1 MGHKI
6 LADHLLEINQVT
18 VGETKKQRSN
28 LTLTLSLVLFLCLGT
43 SGFYCFSDDITFWL
57 SKPSTNGYSL
67 SHETLGDAIESEN
80 GVVAA
85 DDGRCSEI
93 GASFLR
99 KGGHAVDAAVATT
112 LCVGVVNPM
121 ASGIGGGSFLIVSST
136 QDSKAE
142 AFDMRETAPL
152 AASKDMYKN
161 DANAKSIGAL
171 SMGVPGELA
180 GLHEAWKRY
189 GRLPWKPLFKPA
201 ITLARDGFIT
211 TDSIPNDFIAPY
223 LGRAISTHSSKI
235 LKDKGLRN
243 IFSRNGQ
250 VLKPGDTC
258 YNRELARS
266 LETISELGP
275 EAFYN
280 GTVGEKLVNDVKMM
294 GGIMTM
300 DDLRSYKV
308 RVTDAMAVDVMGYTL
323 HGMPPPS
330 SGTVGFG
337 MIINILNS
345 YSELYTGSGSDLGLH
360 RLIEAMKHMLAARM
374 DLGDPEFVN
383 VTNAMNQMLSKPNA
397 EEIRKR
403 ILDNTTFPPEYYL
416 SRWSQLRDQGTS
428 HFCIVDG
435 DRNTVSMTTTVNYP
449 FGGGVLSPSTG
460 ILLNNEMDDF
470 SVPEMITPDHL
481 PPAPSNF
488 IEPNKRP
495 LSSMTPLVITKE
507 GELVAVVGGSG
518 GTNIIAA
525 VIQVFLNCFVL
536 KMKPLEAVQSA
547 RVYHKLIPNVVRY
560 ENFTAIN
567 GDHIG
572 VTKDRKMFLEEKG
585 HELEEMSGGGAIV
598 QLIVQSFK
606 EEEEEMVTDFGRKL
620 GKDSIKRSKPF
631 KGLLTAVSDPRKDGK
646 PAAV

>member
-6 LADHLLEINQVT
+6 LADHLLETNQVT
-18 VGETKKQRSN
+18 VGETKKQRTN
-28 LTLTLSLVLFLCLGT
+28 LTITLSLVLFLFLGT
-43 SGFYCFSDDITFWL
+43 TGFYCFSDNITLWL
-57 SKPSTNGYSL
+57 SRHATNSHSL
-67 SHETLGDAIESEN
+67 SHENLGDAIESEN

-121 ASGIGGGSFLIVSST
+121 ASGIGGGSFLIVS

-161 DANAKSIGAL
+161 DANAKSMGAL

-201 ITLARDGFIT
+201 IKLARDGFIV
-211 TDSIPNDFIAPY
+211 APY

-235 LKDKGLRN
+235 LNDKGLRS

-266 LETISELGP
+266 LETVSELGP

-280 GTVGEKLVNDVKMM
+280 GTVGEKLVRDVKTM
-294 GGIMTM
+294 GGVMTM
-300 DDLRSYKV
+300 DDLRSYRV
-308 RVTDAMAVDVMGYTL
+308 RVTDAMAVDVMGYTI

-330 SGTVGFG
+330 SGTVGFP
-337 MIINILNS
+337 MVINILDS
-345 YSELYTGSGSDLGLH
+345 YSELYTASGSDLGLH

-383 VTNAMNQMLSKPNA
+383 VTNSINQMLSKPNA

-416 SRWSQLRDQGTS
+416 SRWSQLRDHGTS

-449 FGGGVLSPSTG
+449 FGAGVLSPSTG

-470 SVPEMITPDHL
+470 SVPEITTPDHL
-481 PPAPSNF
+481 PPAPTNF

-507 GELVAVVGGSG
+507 GELVAVLGGSG

-536 KMKPLEAVQSA
+536 KMKPLEAVASA
-547 RVYHKLIPNVVRY
+547 RVYHKLVPNVVRY

-572 VTKDRKMFLEEKG
+572 VSRDSKMFLEEKG
-585 HELEEMSGGGAIV
+585 HELEEMSSGGAIV

-606 EEEEEMVTDFGRKL
+606 EEKEEMVIDFGRRL
-620 GKDSIKRSKPF
+620 GKDNTIKKPKPF

>member
-6 LADHLLEINQVT
+6 LADPLLETIQVT

-28 LTLTLSLVLFLCLGT
+28 LTVTLSLVLFLCLGT
-43 SGFYCFSDDITFWL
+43 SGFYCFTDSITVWL
-57 SKPSTNGYSL
+57 SSHATNDHSL
-67 SHETLGDAIESEN
+67 SHRTLGDAIESEK

-121 ASGIGGGSFLIVSST
+121 ASGIGGGSFLIVSSSE
-136 QDSKAE
+136 DSKAE

-152 AASKDMYKN
+152 AAFKDMYKN
-161 DANAKSIGAL
+161 DANAKSTGAL

-201 ITLARDGFIT
+201 IKLAREGFIV
-211 TDSIPNDFIAPY
+211 APY
-223 LGRAISTHSSKI
+223 LGRAVSTHSSKI

-258 YNRELARS
+258 YNRELAWS

-280 GTVGEKLVNDVKMM
+280 GTVGEKLVNDVKMA
-294 GGIMTM
+294 GGIVTM

-308 RVTDAMAVDVMGYTL
+308 RVTDAMAVDVMGYTI

-330 SGTVGFG
+330 SGTVGFP
-337 MIINILNS
+337 MVINILDS
-345 YSELYTGSGSDLGLH
+345 YSELYTDSGSDLGLH

-383 VTNAMNQMLSKPNA
+383 VTEAMNQMLSKPRA

-435 DRNTVSMTTTVNYP
+435 DRNSVSLTSTVNYP

-470 SVPEMITPDHL
+470 SVPEITPDHL
-481 PPAPSNF
+481 PPAPTNF

-536 KMKPLEAVQSA
+536 KMKPLEAVASA

-572 VTKDRKMFLEEKG
+572 VSKDSKMFLEEKG
-585 HELEEMSGGGAIV
+585 HELEEMSSGGAIV

-606 EEEEEMVTDFGRKL
+606 EEEEDKEMVTDFGRKL
-620 GKDSIKRSKPF
+620 GKDFIKKPKPF

>member
-1 MGHKI
+1 
-6 LADHLLEINQVT
+6 
-18 VGETKKQRSN
+18 
-28 LTLTLSLVLFLCLGT
+28 
-43 SGFYCFSDDITFWL
+43 
-57 SKPSTNGYSL
+57 
-67 SHETLGDAIESEN
+67 
-80 GVVAA
+80 
-85 DDGRCSEI
+85 
-93 GASFLR
+93 
-99 KGGHAVDAAVATT
+99 
-112 LCVGVVNPM
+112 
-121 ASGIGGGSFLIVSST
+121 
-136 QDSKAE
+136 
-142 AFDMRETAPL
+142 
-152 AASKDMYKN
+152 
-161 DANAKSIGAL
+161 
-171 SMGVPGELA
+171 
-180 GLHEAWKRY
+180 
-189 GRLPWKPLFKPA
+189 
-201 ITLARDGFIT
+201 
-211 TDSIPNDFIAPY
+211 
-223 LGRAISTHSSKI
+223 
-235 LKDKGLRN
+235 
-243 IFSRNGQ
+243 
-250 VLKPGDTC
+250 
-258 YNRELARS
+258 
-266 LETISELGP
+266 
-275 EAFYN
+275 
-280 GTVGEKLVNDVKMM
+280 
-294 GGIMTM
+294 
-300 DDLRSYKV
+300 
-308 RVTDAMAVDVMGYTL
+308 MAVDVMGYTL
-323 HGMPPPS
+323 HGMPLPS

-345 YSELYTGSGSDLGLH
+345 YSDLYTGSGNDLGLH

-374 DLGDPEFVN
+374 DLGDPESVN
-383 VTNAMNQMLSKPNA
+383 VTNAMLQMLSKPNA

-460 ILLNNEMDDF
+460 VLLNNEMDDF

-481 PPAPSNF
+481 PPAPTNF

-572 VTKDRKMFLEEKG
+572 VTKDSKVFLEEKG

-606 EEEEEMVTDFGRKL
+606 EEEEMVTDFGRKL

-631 KGLLTAVSDPRKDGK
+631 KGLLTACRRMWVMEI
-646 PAAV
+646 

>member
-6 LADHLLEINQVT
+6 LADHLLETNQIT
-18 VGETKKQRSN
+18 VGETKKQRTN
-28 LTLTLSLVLFLCLGT
+28 LTITLSLVLFLFLGT
-43 SGFYCFSDDITFWL
+43 TGFYCFSDNITLWL
-57 SKPSTNGYSL
+57 SRHATNSHSL
-67 SHETLGDAIESEN
+67 SHENLGDAIESEN

-121 ASGIGGGSFLIVSST
+121 ASGIGGGSFLIVS
-136 QDSKAE
+136 QGSKAE

-201 ITLARDGFIT
+201 IKLARDGFIV
-211 TDSIPNDFIAPY
+211 APY

-235 LKDKGLRN
+235 LNDKGLRS

-266 LETISELGP
+266 LGTVSELGP

-280 GTVGEKLVNDVKMM
+280 GTVGEKLVDDVKTM
-294 GGIMTM
+294 GGVMTM
-300 DDLRSYKV
+300 DDLRSYRV
-308 RVTDAMAVDVMGYTL
+308 RVTDAMAVDVMGYTI

-330 SGTVGFG
+330 SGTVGFT
-337 MIINILNS
+337 MVINIL
-345 YSELYTGSGSDLGLH
+345 ELYTASGHDLGLH

-383 VTNAMNQMLSKPNA
+383 VTNSINQMLSKPNA

-435 DRNTVSMTTTVNYP
+435 NRNTVSMTTTVNYP
-449 FGGGVLSPSTG
+449 FGAGVLSPSTG

-470 SVPEMITPDHL
+470 SVPESITTPDHL
-481 PPAPSNF
+481 PPAPTNF

-507 GELVAVVGGSG
+507 GELVAVLGGSG

-536 KMKPLEAVQSA
+536 KMKPLEAVASA
-547 RVYHKLIPNVVRY
+547 RVYHKLVPNVVRY

-572 VTKDRKMFLEEKG
+572 FSKDSKMFLEEKG
-585 HELEEMSGGGAIV
+585 HELEEMSSGGAIV

-606 EEEEEMVTDFGRKL
+606 EEEEMVIDFGRRL
-620 GKDSIKRSKPF
+620 GKDNTIKKTKTF